1 MNMNAKHDELRLLLS
16 RMAPSQ
22 EDLDDQHR
30 MPRSLKAMFAL
41 GLCVGLGINL
51 VSQVV
56 KTFFPMCFLLRLWS

>member
-30 MPRSLKAMFAL
+30 MPRNLKAM
-41 GLCVGLGINL
+41 GPGIVWAWVL
-51 VSQVV
+51 IWYL
-56 KTFFPMCFLLRLWS
+56 KL